1 MESQVVVSAPRSGLE
16 AGQKIG
22 EVAERSGLPVKTIR
36 FYSDEGLIVP
46 IGRSQ
51 GRYRLFG
58 EEVYAELALIRTLK
72 AMEIPL
78 ADGRRI
84 LEARRSGVC
93 TCADLKATIAVKV
106 GEIQAKLASL
116 QELRTELTGLLHNWE
131 DCGGQKHITPQP
143 AGHET
148 AVPAAGPQQHQAAV
162 AAGRTDRQP
171 QSSQALLNPEPIQH
185 EP

>member
-1 MESQVVVSAPRSGLE
+1 MVVTVARSGLE

-93 TCADLKATIAVKV
+93 TCADLKATIAGKV
-106 GEIQAKLASL
+106 AEIQDKLSSL

-131 DCGGQKHITPQP
+131 DCGGQKRETPQP
-143 AGHET
+143 AGHKT
-148 AVPAAGPQQHQAAV
+148 AAPAAGPDQRQ
-162 AAGRTDRQP
+162 GRTARQP
-171 QSSQALLNPEPIQH
+171 QSSQT
-185 EP
+185 